1 METKP
6 LAWGLMLR
14 GNFVCECACACVN
27 VHVHVCAHKHVC
39 MCVCV
44 LDIGG
49 DWRGRK
55 DYEKEVK
62 TELCVSQSLS
72 SSEGSIIVFRSSDN
86 HGEKLEPNGLKAVMG
101 TGLEYVNSKHC

>member
-49 DWRGRK
+49 DWRA
-55 DYEKEVK
+55 
-62 TELCVSQSLS
+62 VSREENIHPSPS
-72 SSEGSIIVFRSSDN
+72 PEAIVN
-86 HGEKLEPNGLKAVMG
+86 
-101 TGLEYVNSKHC
+101 